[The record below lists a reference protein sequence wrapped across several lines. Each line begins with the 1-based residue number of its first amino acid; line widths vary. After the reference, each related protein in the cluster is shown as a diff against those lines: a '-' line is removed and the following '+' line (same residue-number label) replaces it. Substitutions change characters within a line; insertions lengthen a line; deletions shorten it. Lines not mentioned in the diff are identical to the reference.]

1 MAAPFIQ
8 MEMTSR
14 GIKQLADP
22 ALASRA
28 RFAMVEAALPIVFA
42 QAKAEAPGSGRT
54 KAKAL
59 VKFMDDSTAT
69 GHVRALFPL
78 NLVAKGT
85 RRHPIPKKGTRRR
98 GDPVLRF
105 VFGGGTMFRR
115 RVMHKGARANPFME
129 EAARNSAQAATRAA
143 DDALQAVLDHAGR

>member
-1 MAAPFIQ
+1 MAAPFIS
-8 MEMTSR
+8 MTMTSR
-14 GIKQLADP
+14 GVKELADP

-42 QAKAEAPGSGRT
+42 QAKVEAPGSGRT

-59 VKFMDDSTAT
+59 VKFMDQSTAT

-85 RRHPIPKKGTRRR
+85 KAHPIPKERARQRR
-98 GDPVLRF
+98 VLRF
-105 VFGGGTMFRR
+105 SSGGGLFFRR
-115 RVMHKGARANPFME
+115 RVMHRGARANPFME

-143 DDALQAVLDHAGR
+143 DDALQAVLNHARR